1 MFPHNNDLFGKLK
14 TAKFAINF
22 VKYKIS
28 EFVKSYR
35 GKTMKHV
42 LCAIS
47 LVFLMPGCTQTG
59 TGNTEASIA
68 VVKNYLEAVD
78 NNDYD
83 LMESLLADDYLGLGP
98 SLDDSTNK
106 ELALASWKWNTENLY
121 EDVQYERTQ
130 TLATTIKDGSLAGEW
145 AFNWAHVT
153 IKYKDGR
160 GPVSLMVNAV
170 YKIEDGKIA
179 RSRTFYNEADVYR
192 QLGYRVF
199 PPLTVPESE

>member
-1 MFPHNNDLFGKLK
+1 MISVLFANLK
-14 TAKFAINF
+14 TVRFLSDF
-22 VKYKIS
+22 VKDKNS
-28 EFVKSYR
+28 GKSLIYQLI
-35 GKTMKHV
+35 TMKY
-42 LCAIS
+42 LLLTIS
-47 LVFLMPGCTQTG
+47 LVFLMAGCTQMDTD
-59 TGNTEASIA
+59 NTEASIA
-68 VVKNYLEAVD
+68 VVKQYLESVD

-106 ELALASWKWNTENLY
+106 EMALASWKWNSENLY
-121 EDVQYERTQ
+121 EEVHYERTQ
-130 TLATTIKDGSLAGEW
+130 TLATSIKDGSLAGEW
-145 AFNWAHVT
+145 AFNWTHVT
-153 IKYKDGR
+153 IKYKDGS

-179 RSRTFYNEADVYR
+179 RTRTFYNEADVYR

>member
-1 MFPHNNDLFGKLK
+1 MATNFALFGNLKTIRFPHYFLEDKVLENVKLYQLR
-14 TAKFAINF
+14 IM
-22 VKYKIS
+22 KYLL
-28 EFVKSYR
+28 Y
-35 GKTMKHV
+35 
-42 LCAIS
+42 AIS
-47 LVFLMPGCTQTG
+47 LMFLMAGCTQTG
-59 TGNTEASIA
+59 TDSTEASIA

-145 AFNWAHVT
+145 AFNWTYVT
-153 IKYKDGR
+153 IKYKDGS